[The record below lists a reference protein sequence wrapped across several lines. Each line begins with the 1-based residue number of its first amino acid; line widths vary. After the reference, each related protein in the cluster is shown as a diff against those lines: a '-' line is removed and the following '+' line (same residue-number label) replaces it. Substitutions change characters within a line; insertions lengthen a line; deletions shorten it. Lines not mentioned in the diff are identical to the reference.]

1 MRRLRFVPGLLVTL
15 LAVPTACDGDT
26 ESGGGAA
33 GSGPIDV
40 HLGDVVDAA
49 GEGSATLTVEGDATV
64 VLHLD
69 GRALVLEVDAAGAQ
83 TAEILAVDGPPL
95 EPAAEPYPGGVW
107 LRPRPVADDAVEL
120 RIGGEGASSVT
131 IAARG
136 EPVPAARRER
146 SLFWTEPGLVDDPT
160 RVGLERV
167 LAAASDDG
175 HGGVM
180 FQRWLHR
187 FATTVHSE
195 RAGPAQLAD
204 AIAVEQ
210 GDDASQWDL
219 GALPFV
225 VTGVHN
231 RLDLSDRGEGCG
243 ELRVSIASTHPIYA
257 PLHVLFLFRQEPRVD
272 DARPDGTL
280 HCLGTARRWA
290 RLSTLDGSAFV
301 EAAGAWLDEALVHE
315 RFLLAETV
323 ELTVSPWE
331 WRQWSRVGA
340 DELDNPAL
348 FQTVDVSRVN
358 QPGPVRDAFLAFVEA
373 NAEGLEARTVTIPP
387 QFRAA
392 SARVP
397 PSAPAERLSL
407 EGLAPS
413 VLAAR
418 PELAEAIEIIGCP
431 RCHTAN
437 ANFVQTSVEREPSPF
452 YDLELDARAERLDRL
467 NSGSRE
473 PLPPFGPLQ

>member
-1 MRRLRFVPGLLVTL
+1 
-15 LAVPTACDGDT
+15 
-26 ESGGGAA
+26 
-33 GSGPIDV
+33 
-40 HLGDVVDAA
+40 
-49 GEGSATLTVEGDATV
+49 
-64 VLHLD
+64 
-69 GRALVLEVDAAGAQ
+69 
-83 TAEILAVDGPPL
+83 
-95 EPAAEPYPGGVW
+95 
-107 LRPRPVADDAVEL
+107 
-120 RIGGEGASSVT
+120 
-131 IAARG
+131 
-136 EPVPAARRER
+136 
-146 SLFWTEPGLVDDPT
+146 
-160 RVGLERV
+160 
-167 LAAASDDG
+167 
-175 HGGVM
+175 
-180 FQRWLHR
+180 
-187 FATTVHSE
+187 
-195 RAGPAQLAD
+195 
-204 AIAVEQ
+204 
-210 GDDASQWDL
+210 
-219 GALPFV
+219 
-225 VTGVHN
+225 
-231 RLDLSDRGEGCG
+231 
-243 ELRVSIASTHPIYA
+243 
-257 PLHVLFLFRQEPRVD
+257 VD